1 MRLDSRVQFPSGM
14 EDYLE
19 SYGWHFSKK
28 MCEYASKRMYRK
40 GVRGNKEY
48 IIPYTKEQVE
58 TLLKRFNI
66 NIPVTYDAVYI
77 ANMCKADFMNSSIAD
92 EAHLAL
98 YVKDV
103 IGDEDAYEGMVFTRY
118 YADCIGSGT
127 PIDWEDMI

>member
-40 GVRGNKEY
+40 GIRGNKEY
-48 IIPYTKEQVE
+48 ITPYTKEQVE

-66 NIPVTYDAVYI
+66 NIPVTYDAVYV

-127 PIDWEDMI
+127 PIDWEDML